1 MEKPEEIDRALL
13 TAVEHAE
20 EAQVGL
26 IEEPVGSPRSVDLAS
41 NVVHRVED
49 VDTLAGEARVVTEEA
64 AEAGEPAPDKS

>member
-1 MEKPEEIDRALL
+1 MEKPEEIDQALL

-26 IEEPVGSPRSVDLAS
+26 IEEPVGSTRSVELAS

-49 VDTLAGEARVVTEEA
+49 VDVLAGEARVVTEEA
-64 AEAGEPAPDKS
+64 AAAGDPATDES